1 MQKKIIALA
10 VAAAFSA
17 PAFAEDAVSTTK
29 VNFYGI
35 IDAAIASV
43 SAGGQKS
50 DLIALSGGASTS
62 RLGVKATEDLGNG
75 LKVTGV
81 LEYGLDTENSDGMS
95 PTTSTTTGTAPA
107 GGGAITAT
115 TTSTPT
121 VTARQKMLAVS
132 GGFGTVATGYLQTTG
147 YDFAVKFDPTAGS
160 AASPLQSVTKTN
172 FLIGLAANAAR
183 APRAI
188 AYISP
193 DISGLT
199 VAVNYSTALA
209 ASNLGVASTATT
221 GLKTTA
227 MLLSGTYTAGPLTA
241 GAVYAKTSNDS
252 TTASTVITGSSE
264 FALGGSYDLG
274 VAKVMG
280 TYQSNK
286 VSGATGSNKAMSLSG
301 VIPVG
306 TNAVAVTYAKNTIGS
321 TPQDDNA
328 TGLTLGYLHNLSKM
342 TTAYA
347 AYSNVKNGSAT
358 NAYSVDNNLVAGG
371 TMTNGASSTLIA
383 AGLRFKF

>member
-17 PAFAEDAVSTTK
+17 PAFAAEEAVSTTK

-35 IDAAIASV
+35 LDAAVASI
-43 SAGGQKS
+43 SASGQKS
-50 DLIALSGGASTS
+50 DLIAISSGLSGS
-62 RLGVKATEDLGNG
+62 RLGVKATEDLGDG
-75 LKVTGV
+75 LKAVAV
-81 LEYGLDTENSDGMS
+81 VEYGIDTED
-95 PTTSTTTGTAPA
+95 
-107 GGGAITAT
+107 TAT
-115 TTSTPT
+115 ISIP
-121 VTARQKMLAVS
+121 RQKMLAVA

-147 YDFAVKFDPTAGS
+147 FDFGLKFDPV
-160 AASPLQSVTKTN
+160 AASSISPLQSVTKSN
-172 FLIGLAANAAR
+172 FLIGAAAVAVR
-183 APRAI
+183 AQRAI

-209 ASNLGVASTATT
+209 GTGNLGLASNATT
-221 GLKTTA
+221 GLKTSAT
-227 MLLSGTYTAGPLTA
+227 LLSGTYTAGPLAA

-252 TTASTVITGSSE
+252 TGATTMSE

-274 VAKVMG
+274 VAKVLG

-286 VSGATGSNKAMSLSG
+286 PSTAASATITGSANTAISLSG

-306 TNAVAVTYAKNTIGS
+306 TNAVAVTYAKNSMANT
-321 TPQDDNA
+321 TADDNA
-328 TGLTLGYLHNLSKM
+328 SGLTLGYLHNLSKM

-347 AYSNVKNGSAT
+347 AYSTVKNGSAT
-358 NAYSVDNNLVAGG
+358 NAYSVGNNLVGGAGTLG
-371 TMTNGASSTLIA
+371 GSSTLIA
-383 AGLRFKF
+383 AGLRVKF